1 MQVGLQVMSVSSGWG
16 VVKGIVNELNSLAAC
31 VSTAAAFKARRIVE
45 EEIRELRGKARLLC
59 RGLIKE
65 GGDENFFDFDW
76 RERERG
82 AKRKN
87 VPLKAEPQIFQ
98 TKRF

>member
-1 MQVGLQVMSVSSGWG
+1 MRKAGASRASSHVGVLWVGWGG

-31 VSTAAAFKARRIVE
+31 VSTAAVFKARRIVE

-65 GGDENFFDFDW
+65 GGDENFF
-76 RERERG
+76 
-82 AKRKN
+82 
-87 VPLKAEPQIFQ
+87 
-98 TKRF
+98 